1 MKVLVLL
8 LLHLSLYN
16 LSNSYPTIAEEDEL
30 YSSPE
35 AYDDDDDGLENEKRD
50 FQTNSN
56 QFECVIMNDYY
67 KNEYLYSASS
77 LHKVTFFMRYVFTWS
92 PLIKVLFGSKRPN
105 VFSDVDKQ
113 GVWVLEPVP
122 GKENTFF
129 IKNFKYGEY
138 LYAQDALIGQSLSD
152 RRRVLTW
159 KSSKNDMD
167 FKEYY
172 MWSFERTNDGT
183 FYIRNVAYNEALFAA
198 SHFYR
203 KDTFR
208 RSVFT
213 WKHPPNSRQFNWNVK
228 CRNDVEPFTAPN
240 IYY

>member
-1 MKVLVLL
+1 MKVFILIFALIL
-8 LLHLSLYN
+8 QLC
-16 LSNSYPTIAEEDEL
+16 LSNSFPAISELEEDGIYDSAEEFEERDI
-30 YSSPE
+30 
-35 AYDDDDDGLENEKRD
+35 ENP
-50 FQTNSN
+50 N
-56 QFECVIMNDYY
+56 QYECVLMNDYY

-92 PLIKVLFGSKRPN
+92 PLIKVMFGSKRPN
-105 VFSDVDKQ
+105 VFSDADKQ
-113 GVWVLEPVP
+113 GVWVFEPVQ
-122 GKENTFF
+122 GKMNTFF
-129 IKNFKYGEY
+129 IKNLKYGEY

-172 MWSFERTNDGT
+172 MWTFERLNDGT
-183 FYIRNVAYNEALFAA
+183 FHVWNVAYNEALFAA

-203 KDTFR
+203 KDGLR

-213 WKHPPNSRQFNWNVK
+213 WKHPPDSRQFNWNVK
-228 CRNDVEPFTAPN
+228 CRNDIEPFSFAN
-240 IYY
+240 NNYQ